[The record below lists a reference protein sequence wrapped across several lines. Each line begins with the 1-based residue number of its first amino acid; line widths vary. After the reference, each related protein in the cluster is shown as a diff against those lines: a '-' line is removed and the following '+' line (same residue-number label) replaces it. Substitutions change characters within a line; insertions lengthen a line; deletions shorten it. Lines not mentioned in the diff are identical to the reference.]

1 MKIFV
6 TGATGYIGGTLAQRL
21 VQAGHQ
27 VHGLLRSPE
36 KAKPARANGIV
47 PVLGTLDDSAILRKA
62 ASEADAV
69 VNAASSDL
77 PKDRH
82 CFKGSKRELQGQLSV

>member
-27 VHGLLRSPE
+27 VHGLVRSPE
-36 KAKPARANGIV
+36 TANLLAQAGIV
-47 PVLGTLDDSAILRKA
+47 PVLGTAFAPRMPA
-62 ASEADAV
+62 GC
-69 VNAASSDL
+69 SSGL
-77 PKDRH
+77 
-82 CFKGSKRELQGQLSV
+82 